1 MLKIN
6 LLVNRILHIFTS
18 VILCVILICGCS
30 VSPEISSES
39 ANFVTFKDALD
50 RNVTVSKIPQRVAAL
65 IGSFADIWQL
75 AGGTV
80 CATADD
86 AWEDFGLE
94 LPNAVNIGGA
104 HSPSVER
111 LLSADPD
118 FVIASASTGSNI
130 AMKEILESAGITVA
144 FFDIDCFDDYL
155 KMLKICTDITGRDDL
170 YNKYGTEIKKQI
182 ENIKNEFAEIDVPK
196 EQRTVLLL
204 RASSGAVKAKG
215 SEGTVLGEMLKDMGC
230 INIADNDKSL
240 LENLSIE
247 NIISCEPY
255 RIFVVTM
262 GDEKA
267 ATDNIKRMLGEN
279 PAWSKLSAISDER
292 IYIMDRK
299 LFNLKP
305 NSHWAEAYEKLQEI
319 LQ

>member
-1 MLKIN
+1 
-6 LLVNRILHIFTS
+6 
-18 VILCVILICGCS
+18 
-30 VSPEISSES
+30 
-39 ANFVTFKDALD
+39 
-50 RNVTVSKIPQRVAAL
+50 
-65 IGSFADIWQL
+65 
-75 AGGTV
+75 
-80 CATADD
+80 
-86 AWEDFGLE
+86 
-94 LPNAVNIGGA
+94 
-104 HSPSVER
+104 
-111 LLSADPD
+111 
-118 FVIASASTGSNI
+118 
-130 AMKEILESAGITVA
+130 
-144 FFDIDCFDDYL
+144 
-155 KMLKICTDITGRDDL
+155 MLKICTDITGRDDL

-204 RASSGAVKAKG
+204 RASSGAVKAKS

-279 PAWSKLSAISDER
+279 PAWSKLSAISDE
-292 IYIMDRK
+292 IMLSRNMIRDSKIRYVSQQQQQQRQQYQPHSMR
-299 LFNLKP
+299 NL
-305 NSHWAEAYEKLQEI
+305 S
-319 LQ
+319 